1 MLGGYETALSERGI
15 NLSGGRRQRFAIARA
30 LLRDALFLLLDE
42 VTANVDTTPKKR
54 RFKKRRLVYKRIE
67 QRSSLLIVKRIK

>member
-30 LLRDALFLLLDE
+30 LLRNALFLLLDE
-42 VTANVDTTPKKR
+42 VTANVDTTPKKADS
-54 RFKKRRLVYKRIE
+54 K
-67 QRSSLLIVKRIK
+67 SAD